1 VEPLSDEE
9 IRVIGCLV
17 EKEATV
23 PDSYPLT
30 LNALRQACNQ
40 SSSRDPVVSYD
51 EDIVQDTL
59 DSLKAAGLVRFV
71 HPSHGERSTKFRHVL
86 DDRLELGRPE
96 LAVLAV
102 LALRGPQ
109 SATELRTRTER
120 QHLFASPDEVEAAL
134 RSLAER
140 AEPLVQLLPRQAGQ
154 QHARWVHLLGGPID
168 ADAVAAMTTV
178 ASRPSAVGGS
188 TGDRMA
194 ALEAEVAVLRGR
206 LQRLEQALGVE
217 GDEGDEEVDGV
228 EGDDGD
234 DGDGEAPVRPA

>member
-1 VEPLSDEE
+1 MEPLDDEQV
-9 IRVIGCLV
+9 RVLGSLV

-51 EDIVQDTL
+51 ELTVQSAL
-59 DSLKAAGLVRFV
+59 DHLKAAGLVRFV
-71 HPSHGERSTKFRHVL
+71 HPSHGERSTKFRHVV
-86 DDRLELGRPE
+86 DERLGLERPE

-120 QHLFASPDEVEAAL
+120 QHPFGSPGEVEAVL

-140 AEPLVQLLPRQAGQ
+140 DEPLVVLLPRQSGQ
-154 QHARWVHLLGGPID
+154 RDARWAHLLGGPLD
-168 ADAVAAMTTV
+168 EAAREALAGQVA
-178 ASRPSAVGGS
+178 RPTSVPSGSGGS
-188 TGDRMA
+188 TAERVA
-194 ALEAEVAVLRGR
+194 TLEAEVAALADRLR
-206 LQRLEQALGVE
+206 RLEDELGISSE
-217 GDEGDEEVDGV
+217 
-228 EGDDGD
+228 
-234 DGDGEAPVRPA
+234 

>member
-1 VEPLSDEE
+1 M
-9 IRVIGCLV
+9 IGCLV

-71 HPSHGERSTKFRHVL
+71 TPPTGS
-86 DDRLELGRPE
+86 GRPSSDMCSTI
-96 LAVLAV
+96 AWSSA
-102 LALRGPQ
+102 APSYRG
-109 SATELRTRTER
+109 ARRAGVART
-120 QHLFASPDEVEAAL
+120 
-134 RSLAER
+134 AER
-140 AEPLVQLLPRQAGQ
+140 HRAAGLDRAPAPVRLARRGRGGAPVPRRTSGALVQLLPRQAGQ

-178 ASRPSAVGGS
+178 AGRPSAVGGS

-217 GDEGDEEVDGV
+217 GDEEVDGV